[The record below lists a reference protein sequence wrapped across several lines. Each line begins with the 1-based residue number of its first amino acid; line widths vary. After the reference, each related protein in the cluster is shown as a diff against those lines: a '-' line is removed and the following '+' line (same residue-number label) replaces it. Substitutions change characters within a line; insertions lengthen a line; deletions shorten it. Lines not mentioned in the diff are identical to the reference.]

1 MSQSASAA
9 DPLSTPEAFKAGLIA
24 AVSAY
29 LMWGFAPM
37 YYKLTADMP
46 AIIVICYRV
55 IGSVLFL
62 GAFLV
67 MSKLR
72 KEVLAIFCDFSR
84 LRYLL
89 VSASVISINWTIFI
103 WSVETGRVLDASL
116 GYFINPLVSVGL
128 GVVLLS
134 ERLSKAQL
142 VALAITIF
150 AVLYKTFEVGELPWV
165 SVVLA
170 LSFALYGYVR
180 KQAPVSAVAGQLV
193 EVLLVLPF
201 ALVGIWYFAQAGTGG
216 IYPAI
221 PVEHPW
227 FLSLLLFTGVIT
239 AVPLVVF
246 AFSAR
251 RLPMIY
257 IGFLQYIAP
266 SIHFL
271 SAIWLFG
278 EELSIEGLFAFGMIW
293 FSLVIFS
300 VDGVIARRRVAKLA

>member
-1 MSQSASAA
+1 MSQSASSA
-9 DPLSTPEAFKAGLIA
+9 DHLSTPEAFKAGLIA
-24 AVSAY
+24 AISAY

-37 YYKLTADMP
+37 YFKLTADMP

-55 IGSVLFL
+55 IASVLFL

-67 MSKLR
+67 LSKLR
-72 KEVLAIFCDFSR
+72 KEVLSILGDFSR

-89 VSASVISINWTIFI
+89 VSASVVSINWTVFV
-103 WSVETGRVLDASL
+103 WAVETGRVLDASL
-116 GYFINPLVSVGL
+116 GYFINPLVSVAL

-142 VALAITIF
+142 VAFIITVIG
-150 AVLYKTFEVGELPWV
+150 VLFKTYDVGQLPWV
-165 SVVLA
+165 SLILA

-180 KQAPVSAVAGQLV
+180 KKAPVGAVAGQLI
-193 EVLLVLPF
+193 EVLLILPI
-201 ALVGIWYFAQAGTGG
+201 ALMGLWYFAVVGSGG
-216 IYPAI
+216 MYPAI
-221 PVEHPW
+221 PLEQPL
-227 FLSLLLFTGVIT
+227 FLTLLLLTGVVT

-246 AFSAR
+246 TFAAR
-251 RLPMIY
+251 RLPLVY

-271 SAIWLFG
+271 SAILLFG
-278 EELSIEGLFAFGMIW
+278 EELSMEGLVAFGMIW

-300 VDGVIARRRVAKLA
+300 VDGLMARRRVAKLA

>member
-72 KEVLAIFCDFSR
+72 KEILAIFCDFSR

-89 VSASVISINWTIFI
+89 VSASVISVNWTIFI
-103 WSVETGRVLDASL
+103 WAVETGRVLDASL

-142 VALAITIF
+142 AALAITIF

-216 IYPAI
+216 IYPAV
-221 PVEHPW
+221 PLEHPW
-227 FLSLLLFTGVIT
+227 FFSLLLFTGVIT

-246 AFSAR
+246 AFAAR

-278 EELSIEGLFAFGMIW
+278 EELSLEGLLAFGMIW

-300 VDGVIARRRVAKLA
+300 VDGVMARCRVAKLA